1 MLTSSAEKRLSIIN
15 VKSGTGDIPGMRH
28 GKHDRAPAGTTRR
41 ARRGRA
47 NGFG

>member
-1 MLTSSAEKRLSIIN
+1 MSSAGKRLSIIN

-28 GKHDRAPAGTTRR
+28 GKREEP

-47 NGFG
+47 NGFS

>member
-1 MLTSSAEKRLSIIN
+1 MLMSSAGKWFPIIN

-28 GKHDRAPAGTTRR
+28 GKRDG
-41 ARRGRA
+41 ARRGP